1 MFARTSRRLVVILGL
16 LALLAL
22 QRLHTASAAPPQC
35 TARQQVTFLNPGDAA
50 TENGIVSV
58 VCATSR
64 VRGLTPKTPVN
75 VRLLDPVSLR
85 GTITQLSQAEIDAES
100 LAGATETL
108 QLLGAL
114 GPKQDLATIGRS
126 QYNVNTAADYDP
138 RSKMLFIRSSKAA
151 LTPLDRAVIAHEYTR
166 ALQDQYFGLTALLT
180 DSGSAANH
188 NSDALLAR
196 EAVVEGDAFT
206 TMLNYAAT
214 FSRQDQVLFNQEL
227 QRSGPAE
234 TDFAHD
240 RIGFPAM
247 QGTTFVKAIMLAAA
261 KGKTG
266 NAATTAS
273 LLAVNQALANPPST
287 TKQVLNPQLYLQ
299 HAPPAATMKTPM
311 VVLGTSW
318 QELGSDVLG
327 AFGISDLFSQHDTSS
342 TMQHAAS
349 QAAVSWQDDRW
360 VVYQHDAASLM
371 IWRAHFDSVA
381 GAQAFQ
387 RIIVAYTANRFH
399 ATLSATAPLD
409 WHTNGFA
416 ISVRRHDADVAL
428 AIGSSAD
435 LSSTCAKSVTQL
447 GF

>member
-1 MFARTSRRLVVILGL
+1 MFARTSRRIVVILGL

-35 TARQQVTFLNPGDAA
+35 TARQQVTFLNSGDAA

-64 VRGLTPKTPVN
+64 VRGLAPKAPVN
-75 VRLLDPVSLR
+75 VRLLDPTSLR
-85 GTITQLSQAEIDAES
+85 GTITQLSEAEIAAQS
-100 LAGATETL
+100 LTGATETL

-138 RSKMLFIRSSKAA
+138 RSKTLYIRSSKTA

-166 ALQDQYFGLTALLT
+166 ALQDQYFSLTALLT
-180 DSGSAANH
+180 DSGGATNH

-227 QRSGPAE
+227 QRPGPAE

-247 QGTTFVKAIMLAAA
+247 QGTTFVKAIMVAAA

-266 NAATTAS
+266 SAATTAS

-299 HAPPAATMKTPM
+299 HTPPATSMKSPI
-311 VVLGTSW
+311 VSLGSSW

-327 AFGISDLFSQHDTSS
+327 SFAISDLFSPHNATS
-342 TMQHAAS
+342 TVQHAAV
-349 QAAVSWQDDRW
+349 QAAISWQNDRW
-360 VVYQHDAASLM
+360 VVYQHDAASIM
-371 IWRAHFDSVA
+371 VWRAHFDSVA

-387 RIIVAYTANRFH
+387 RILVAYTAGRFH
-399 ATLSATAPLD
+399 TTLGATAALD
-409 WHTNGFA
+409 WHTTGFA
-416 ISVRRHDADVAL
+416 ISVRRHDVDVAM
-428 AIGSSAD
+428 AIGSSSD
-435 LSSTCAKSVTQL
+435 LLSTCMKSVTQL

>member
-1 MFARTSRRLVVILGL
+1 MFARTSRRIVVILGL
-16 LALLAL
+16 LALLAQ
-22 QRLHTASAAPPQC
+22 QRLHTASAGPTQC
-35 TARQQVTFLNPGDAA
+35 TARQQVTFLNTGDAA

-64 VRGLTPKTPVN
+64 VRGLTAKSPVN
-75 VRLLDPVSLR
+75 VRLLDPTSLR

-100 LAGATETL
+100 LAGTTQTL

-138 RSKMLFIRSSKAA
+138 HSKTLYIRSSKAA

-166 ALQDQYFGLTALLT
+166 ALQDQYFGLNALLT
-180 DSGSAANH
+180 DSGGVTSH

-196 EAVVEGDAFT
+196 EAVVEGDAFA

-227 QRSGPAE
+227 QRPGPAE

-240 RIGFPAM
+240 RIGFPAS
-247 QGTTFVKAIMLAAA
+247 QGIVFVKAIMQAAA

-266 NAATTAS
+266 SAATTAG
-273 LLAVNQALANPPST
+273 LLAVNHALTNPPST
-287 TKQVLNPQLYLQ
+287 TKQVINPQLYLQ
-299 HAPPAATMKTPM
+299 HSPAASGMPIPM
-311 VVLGTSW
+311 VSLGSNW
-318 QELGSDVLG
+318 QEIDSDVLG
-327 AFGISDLFSQHDTSS
+327 SFGISELFSQHNSTSS
-342 TMQHAAS
+342 SQHTAA
-349 QAAVSWQDDRW
+349 QLAVSWQDDRW
-360 VVYQHDAASLM
+360 VVYRHDNVWILV
-371 IWRAHFDSVA
+371 WKAHFDSMA
-381 GAQAFQ
+381 SAQTFQ
-387 RIIVAYTANRFH
+387 RTMVAYTGSRFH
-399 ATLSATAPLD
+399 TTLTATAPLD

-416 ISVRRHDADVAL
+416 MSVRLRDADVAL

-435 LSSTCAKSVTQL
+435 LLPTCTKAVTQL
-447 GF
+447 GY